1 MIPFETCIA
10 IREVVQLLVDIR
22 KYWMGMKYQLK
33 FGDDTLDTV
42 FGNHGVVFDYGY
54 EVYINRLKPYACEL
68 INISRNGT
76 VHSMYLAYH
85 SSGWRIEMGDY
96 EGSTYDNFGLY
107 DDNINTIVPHDL
119 LIMDAPSTEEDY
131 ESALFQLSTIYDPQI
146 ASVLLV
152 NLFVRDILHGTGSKI
167 STSSV
172 LYQLSP
178 AEIRTA
184 KKLLEQQFC
193 KLRSL
198 EIE

>member
-33 FGDDTLDTV
+33 FSDDMLDSS
-42 FGNHGVVFDYGY
+42 FGNHSVVFDYGH
-54 EVYINRLKPYACEL
+54 EVYINRITPSTHD
-68 INISRNGT
+68 IISISSNGT

-85 SSGWRIEMGDY
+85 PTGWRIEMGDY

-107 DDNINTIVPHDL
+107 DNTINSIVPHDL

-131 ESALFQLSTIYDPQI
+131 ESALFQLSTIYDPQV

-184 KKLLEQQFC
+184 KKLLEEQFC